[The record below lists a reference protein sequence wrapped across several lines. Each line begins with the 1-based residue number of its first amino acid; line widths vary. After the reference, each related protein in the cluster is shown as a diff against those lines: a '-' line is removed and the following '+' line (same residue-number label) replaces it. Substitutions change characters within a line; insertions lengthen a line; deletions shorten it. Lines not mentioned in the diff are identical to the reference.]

1 MASTIPIAPPD
12 REQRERALDPGRSVL
27 VRAPAGSGKTDLLT
41 RRFLKLLGRVDD
53 PSQVVAITFT
63 RAAAAEMRH
72 RIVAELEKA
81 AMHPQGRTFLDEFS
95 MEALA
100 DAALRRSRSLGWELL
115 ELPAQLQIS
124 TIDSFCR
131 ELALQQPLLSG
142 IGGSLEVAE
151 QPMELYRRAARYTLE
166 HLRDGNPSP
175 RIAELQRATEALLL
189 WRDNNWV
196 DVEDQL
202 VSMLQ
207 SRDQWMHDFVLDHD
221 PDWEALRAQLE
232 RPFARTVAGAV
243 ARVAELLSFLPHA
256 CNEALELARFAC
268 EQKNL
273 HRDLAETV
281 EFPCGPFQGRD
292 EIESARRA
300 YACLADMLLTKDGA
314 FRTRI
319 TATEGFPSASRSE
332 NDRMK
337 SLVALMRTVPGLD
350 IALAAIREL
359 PGSHYEE
366 AEWEIVRA
374 SFTLLRHAAA
384 ELKVIFAESGTVD
397 FVEVAQLAQHVLR
410 EPDGS
415 PSDAAIAIGDKIRHL
430 LIDEFQDT
438 SRRQHALVASLVA
451 AWPDTHGRS
460 VFVVGDPM
468 QSIYGFRD
476 ADAQLFP
483 RVQNFGLDLPDG
495 QQLVLDSVE
504 LAANFR
510 TAPELIEPLNKKLA
524 MVFAQND
531 GSNVPFSAA
540 HAIRPSAARSHERL
554 HLHLAFVAQTPH
566 GRNANAA
573 EMREECLRLRQEAQA
588 GQVEE
593 IVGLL
598 REHQSAMHRARE
610 RGEKYRIAILGRT
623 RAALA
628 PIATALRAASIP
640 FRAVDLEGL
649 AERPEVR
656 DALALVRAFLLPED
670 RVAWL
675 GVLRAP
681 WCGLSLE
688 DLHRLTSGEDEAVRR
703 RPIAELLPER
713 KHLLGDEGQRGV
725 DRVQRAWD
733 EFRELRLTSVTA
745 TPGTLMELAW
755 RRVGGDA
762 CVDAAGRSNLQLLW
776 ASLDRLPSGEAGLL
790 SGELDASLGK
800 LMAQSDPEAGGDCG
814 VQLMTIHKS
823 KGLEFEIVIVPELQ
837 ATQRH
842 SEVRMLSWME
852 RGLAKPGD
860 DGAITEFLV
869 APVGPKGGQR
879 GGVKRWVDDALHT
892 RETQEMRRILYV
904 AATRAREELH
914 LFARPYYKAEENGDL
929 TLCNPSGSLL
939 ATAWPALEEEVRAR
953 FAEWQSGAEDATL
966 NSVAAVAQVIQMP
979 GPNRSTILRRLPLD
993 FDAPEI
999 ALAGSRGL
1007 GTVAGL
1013 DDTPLYRRHEG
1024 GIASR
1029 AMGTAVHFLLEK
1041 AAHLFRPRMEANEM
1055 RDTLLAFRQR
1065 ASAQAR
1071 SLGLERAQADKIAEQ
1086 AMEIVL
1092 RSCNDETA
1100 RWILHPHV
1108 DAASEAAWTGEMDG
1122 VVRTVRADRV
1132 FRSGDAPG
1140 ASGAETWWVI
1150 DYKTAHPDGGNS
1162 AQMIAELRP
1171 LFAPQL
1177 EMYARFLRKLHGE
1190 AIDVRVGLYYPRLA
1204 AFDWWKA

>member
-12 REQRERALDPGRSVL
+12 REQRERALDPDRSVL

-41 RRFLKLLGRVDD
+41 RRFLKLLGRVDE

-72 RIVAELEKA
+72 RIVTELEKA
-81 AMHPQGRTFLDEFS
+81 ALHPQGGTFIDKFS

-100 DAALRRSRSLGWELL
+100 DEALRRSRALGWELL
-115 ELPAQLQIS
+115 EIPAQLQIS

-166 HLRDGNPSP
+166 HLRDTNPSP
-175 RIAELQRATEALLL
+175 RIGELQRATEALLL

-221 PDWEALRAQLE
+221 PDWEALRDRLE

-243 ARVAELLSFLPHA
+243 TRVATILSSLPHA
-256 CNEALELARFAC
+256 CNEALELARFIC
-268 EQKNL
+268 GQKNL
-273 HRDLAETV
+273 HRDLAEIG
-281 EFPCGPFQGRD
+281 ECPCGPFEGSED
-292 EIESARRA
+292 VESARRA
-300 YACLADMLLTKDGA
+300 YACLAEMLLTKEGA
-314 FRTRI
+314 VRKSVDVRN
-319 TATEGFPSASRSE
+319 GFPAHHKRE
-332 NDRMK
+332 KDRMNR
-337 SLVALMRTVPGLD
+337 LLAEAQVVPGLKES
-350 IALAAIREL
+350 LHAIREL
-359 PGSHYEE
+359 PGVHYEE

-410 EPDGS
+410 EPDGT
-415 PSDAAIAIGDKIRHL
+415 PSDAAIAVADRIRHL

-438 SRRQHALVASLVA
+438 SRRQHTLVASLVA
-451 AWPDTHGRS
+451 AWPDTEGRS

-476 ADAQLFP
+476 ADAELFP

-504 LAANFR
+504 LSANFR
-510 TAPELIEPLNKKLA
+510 TAPELIEPLNEKLET
-524 MVFAQND
+524 VFAQYD

-540 HAIRPSAARSHERL
+540 RAIRPQSTGPGERL
-554 HLHLAFVAQTPH
+554 HLHLAFVAQAPRR
-566 GRNANAA
+566 RNADA
-573 EMREECLRLRQEAQA
+573 ETREECIRLRREAQA
-588 GQVEE
+588 TQVDEVVAL
-593 IVGLL
+593 I
-598 REHQSAMHRARE
+598 REREQAVHRASE
-610 RGEKYRIAILGRT
+610 RGDKYRIAILGRT
-623 RAALA
+623 RTALT

-656 DALALVRAFLLPED
+656 DALALVRAFLMPED

-688 DLHRLTSGEDEAVRR
+688 DLHRLTSGDDEAVRR
-703 RPIAELLPER
+703 RPITELLAER
-713 KHLLGDEGQRGV
+713 RHLLSDGGQRGV
-725 DRVQRAWD
+725 DRVQHAWE
-733 EFRELRLTSVTA
+733 EFRELRATSITA
-745 TPGTLMELAW
+745 TSGTLMEQAW

-762 CVDAAGRSNLQLLW
+762 CVDAAGKSNLQLLW
-776 ASLDRLPSGEAGLL
+776 SSLDRLPSGEAGLL
-790 SGELDASLGK
+790 SGELDAGLGN
-800 LMAQSDPEAGGDCG
+800 LMAQSDPEADGNCG

-823 KGLEFEIVIVPELQ
+823 KGLEFEVVIVPELQ

-842 SEVRMLSWME
+842 SELRMLSWME
-852 RGLAKPGD
+852 RGLAEPGD
-860 DGAITEFLV
+860 DGSITEFLV
-869 APVGPKGGQR
+869 APLGPKGGER
-879 GGVKRWVDDALHT
+879 GSVKRWVDDALRT

-914 LFARPYYKAEENGDL
+914 FFARPFYKAEDDGRLE
-929 TLCNPSGSLL
+929 LCNQSGSLL
-939 ATAWPALEEEVRAR
+939 ATAWPALEDEIRAR
-953 FAEWQSGAEDATL
+953 FDAWQSGAEESTL
-966 NSVAAVAQVIQMP
+966 TSVAAVAQVIQMP
-979 GPNRSTILRRLPLD
+979 GRKTGTILRRLPIDYDPPTILH
-993 FDAPEI
+993 
-999 ALAGSRGL
+999 AGSQQLRE
-1007 GTVAGL
+1007 VAGPGI
-1013 DDTPLYRRHEG
+1013 TNLYRRHEG

-1029 AMGTAVHFLLEK
+1029 ALGTAVHFLLEK
-1041 AAHLFRPRMEANEM
+1041 AAQLCAQMEMSAM
-1055 RDTLLAFRQR
+1055 PGALLGFKQR
-1065 ASAQAR
+1065 TSAHTR
-1071 SLGLERAQADKIAEQ
+1071 SFGLDRAQAEKVADD

-1092 RSCNDETA
+1092 RACEDSNA
-1100 RWILHPHV
+1100 KWMLHPHL

-1132 FRSGDAPG
+1132 FRAGDAPG
-1140 ASGAETWWVI
+1140 TVGAETWWVI
-1150 DYKTAHPDGGNS
+1150 DYKTAHPES
-1162 AQMIAELRP
+1162 ADAARIIPELRP

-1177 EMYARFLRKLHGE
+1177 EVYAAFLRKLHGDD
-1190 AIDVRVGLYYPRLA
+1190 IDVRAGLYYPRLA
-1204 AFDWWKA
+1204 AFDWWTA